1 MPVPLTVQAR
11 NRFKK
16 KGGQTVLQFTSPER
30 RMREP
35 LNITPTGD
43 EARED
48 AQLMARIANGDQ
60 RALHALMQRHL
71 GRTVRMATRV
81 LGSTGA
87 AEDVAQ
93 EAFIRVWK
101 HAAQWQDPDEAGA
114 KFSTWLYRIVLN
126 LCIDEKRKKTFG
138 NIDDVPEQADATPNA
153 ERQMQRQEQSQRVR
167 AALATLPERQR
178 AAFVLCFYED
188 FSNREAADM
197 LGISVKALESLLVR
211 ARKTLRD
218 LLQGER
224 GDNNSEQT
232 GDVP

>member
-1 MPVPLTVQAR
+1 MLQLRPLD
-11 NRFKK
+11 
-16 KGGQTVLQFTSPER
+16 R
-30 RMREP
+30 RMQEP
-35 LNITPTGD
+35 LNITQSRD
-43 EARED
+43 EARDD
-48 AQLMARIANGDQ
+48 AQLMSRIAARDQ
-60 RALHALMQRHL
+60 RALQALMQRHL
-71 GRTVRMATRV
+71 GRTVRLAARV
-81 LGSTGA
+81 LGSTAA

-101 HAAQWQDPDEAGA
+101 HADRWEDPEEAGA

-138 NIDDVPEQADATPNA
+138 NIDDIPEQSDSGPDA
-153 ERQMQRQEQSQRVR
+153 EKRMQQKEQSARVH

-224 GDNNSEQT
+224 DATIEENG
-232 GDVP
+232 G